1 MWHIVLHLALSVD
14 TTEFREDNV
23 VVVEQKREDEKRA
36 ETDEISEE
44 NKLENSDEILEKQQ
58 IDQNDAEEFKN
69 KDVQDDIINNEAITD
84 EIGIDSDGNQLAE
97 QDQDETEASL
107 TGNNENKA
115 SSTDSEGL
123 WLKE

>member
-1 MWHIVLHLALSVD
+1 MHLALSVD
-14 TTEFREDNV
+14 TTESREDNV

-115 SSTDSEGL
+115 SSKDSEGL
-123 WLKE
+123 